1 MGLVGRRGFMILL
14 IYVSVFGIILIRLLW
29 LQTLTTVGYAKFTG
43 GLARGSVEQRRESV
57 VLDQGRGRI
66 LDRNGDILAGE
77 QVNALLIIPR
87 MPQWHDIDF
96 VRQVSAIMGVKQEG
110 LDSQI
115 QSVNKPY
122 LAFNGTQKLPLI
134 LKDNQVEQLIRIQ
147 STAFKVVPY
156 IRRYREHPLAAH
168 VIGYLGQN
176 PQQLKLWYSKQLEQG
191 KLKHDELIGASG
203 IERTFDRLIHGI
215 GPSIYTHFV
224 DGQSEALAGL
234 QDRLISSSNPFYPLL
249 LKTTLDAKLQASTE
263 AIMDNFHMK
272 EGAIV
277 VLDVENSDVVVM
289 ASRPNFDPHSVIPQL
304 GKWRNRALSAET
316 PGSIFKTVVL
326 AAALED
332 GIVKPGQKFY
342 CSGQWDRYHLRCWVR
357 EGHGVLTLEQAYAQS
372 CNVIIAQI
380 AAKLQPGRLE
390 EVAESMGLL
399 HRIGWS
405 TARLTYPTGSI
416 SSFRQF
422 DGEQAG
428 QLFDQGTPQTDIGV
442 MAQTGIGQRDVRLS
456 PLQAANM
463 VVTLLNAGQLREPR
477 IVTEISNQN
486 NRSMVHFPQ
495 HVITKSLYKG
505 GKGISPFT
513 AQWLTDAMKL
523 TVHSGTASSLLKVPV
538 EVAGKTG
545 TAEIG
550 QPSEGKVNQ
559 WFIGYTPTK
568 QPKYAFAVLVNN
580 SDEEERQQALA
591 ITGQLIRLLDE

>member
-1 MGLVGRRGFMILL
+1 MILL
-14 IYVSVFGIILIRLLW
+14 LYVSVFGIILIRLLW
-29 LQTLTTVGYAKFTG
+29 LQTLTMVGYGKLTG
-43 GLARGSVEQRRESV
+43 DLAQGSVEQRRESV

-66 LDRNGDILAGE
+66 LDRNGVILAGE
-77 QVNALLIIPR
+77 QVSALLIVPR
-87 MPQWHDIDF
+87 MPEWHDTDLM
-96 VRQVSAIMGVKQEG
+96 RQVSAIMGVEQEV
-110 LDSQI
+110 LDSQTRLLD
-115 QSVNKPY
+115 KPY
-122 LAFNGTQKLPLI
+122 LAYTETQKMPVI
-134 LKDNQVEQLIRIQ
+134 LTENQVEQLARIQ
-147 STAFKVVPY
+147 SPAFKVVPY
-156 IRRYREHPLAAH
+156 IRRYQEHPIAAH

-191 KLKHDELIGASG
+191 KLQHDELIGASG
-203 IERTFDRLIHGI
+203 IERTFDRLLQGI
-215 GPSIYTHFV
+215 GPSLYTHFV

-234 QDRLISSSNPFYPLL
+234 QDRLITSSNPFYPLHL
-249 LKTTLDAKLQASTE
+249 RTTLDSKLQASTE
-263 AIMDNFHMK
+263 AIMDNLHMK
-272 EGAIV
+272 EGAVV
-277 VLDVENSDVVVM
+277 VLDAENSDVVVM
-289 ASRPNFDPHSVIPQL
+289 ASRPNYDPYSVLPQL
-304 GKWRNRALSAET
+304 GNWRNRAISAEI
-316 PGSIFKTVVL
+316 PGSIFKTAVL

-405 TARLTYPTGSI
+405 TDRLTYSSGSI
-416 SSFRQF
+416 TSFRQF

-428 QLFDQGTPQTDIGV
+428 QLFDQGTPQTDLGV

-477 IVTEISNQN
+477 IVTEIRNQN
-486 NRSMVHFPQ
+486 NRLMVQFPQ
-495 HVITKSLYKG
+495 HVITKPLYKG
-505 GKGISPFT
+505 GKGISAST
-513 AQWLTDAMKL
+513 AQWLTEAMKL

-550 QPSEGKVNQ
+550 QPNEGKVNQ
-559 WFIGYTPTK
+559 WFIGYTPTE
-568 QPKYAFAVLVNN
+568 QPKYAFAVLVSN

-591 ITGQLIRLLDE
+591 ITDQLIRLLDE